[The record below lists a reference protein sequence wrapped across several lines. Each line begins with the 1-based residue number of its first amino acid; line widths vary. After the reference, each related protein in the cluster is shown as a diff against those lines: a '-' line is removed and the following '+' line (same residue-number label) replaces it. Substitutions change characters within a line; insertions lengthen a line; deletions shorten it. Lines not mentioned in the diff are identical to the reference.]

1 MHILIVRNN
10 SNSQAIDASL
20 LLVTYLTT
28 QGIDYTVVDSS
39 KLASP
44 LAAPELCDLFEH
56 GVDMAVALGG
66 DGTILRTARQVGF
79 HGTPILGI
87 NYGRLGFLANP
98 NEAGVME
105 PLVAALS
112 GDAAHE
118 VRTNLDIRVV
128 CEGEA
133 DPYADDGAGADEA
146 NARHHLGPQP
156 GHIGVV
162 VQIQVQELAGE
173 GGHGRPQADQDM
185 GAEACGPALV
195 LPLQPDETAAH
206 HRQQHPQRGGQ
217 HGHIPHTVKNRQQRA
232 HLPQISSMAYTL
244 SSSEMAART
253 RTWRCRLG
261 SRMENTA
268 LGFLDRSSRPR
279 SRSTS

>member
-10 SNSQAIDASL
+10 SNSQAQDASL
-20 LLVTYLTT
+20 LLVTYLAT

-44 LAAPELCDLFEH
+44 LAAPELSELFEH

-98 NEAGVME
+98 NESGVME

-133 DPYADDGAGADEA
+133 DPYADDGAGVE
-146 NARHHLGPQP
+146 
-156 GHIGVV
+156 
-162 VQIQVQELAGE
+162 
-173 GGHGRPQADQDM
+173 
-185 GAEACGPALV
+185 
-195 LPLQPDETAAH
+195 PDEPQEFWRSPAAPTAASSISGWAF
-206 HRQQHPQRGGQ
+206 RG
-217 HGHIPHTVKNRQQRA
+217 
-232 HLPQISSMAYTL
+232 
-244 SSSEMAART
+244 
-253 RTWRCRLG
+253 RTWRTCAATAWWWQAPRAPRPMRCRQ
-261 SRMENTA
+261 A
-268 LGFLDRSSRPR
+268 DRW
-279 SRSTS
+279 

>member
-20 LLVTYLTT
+20 LLVTYLAT

-44 LAAPELCDLFEH
+44 LAAPELSDLFEH

-98 NEAGVME
+98 NESGVME

-112 GDAAHE
+112 GDATHE

-133 DPYADDGAGADEA
+133 DPYADDGAGAE
-146 NARHHLGPQP
+146 
-156 GHIGVV
+156 
-162 VQIQVQELAGE
+162 
-173 GGHGRPQADQDM
+173 
-185 GAEACGPALV
+185 
-195 LPLQPDETAAH
+195 PDEPRDFFALNEVAVT
-206 HRQQHPQRGGQ
+206 RG
-217 HGHIPHTVKNRQQRA
+217 
-232 HLPQISSMAYTL
+232 
-244 SSSEMAART
+244 
-253 RTWRCRLG
+253 
-261 SRMENTA
+261 
-268 LGFLDRSSRPR
+268 
-279 SRSTS
+279 

>member
-87 NYGRLGFLANP
+87 NYGRL
-98 NEAGVME
+98 ER
-105 PLVAALS
+105 S
-112 GDAAHE
+112 
-118 VRTNLDIRVV
+118 
-128 CEGEA
+128 
-133 DPYADDGAGADEA
+133 
-146 NARHHLGPQP
+146 
-156 GHIGVV
+156 
-162 VQIQVQELAGE
+162 
-173 GGHGRPQADQDM
+173 GGHGTAGCSAFRR
-185 GAEACGPALV
+185 CGP
-195 LPLQPDETAAH
+195 
-206 HRQQHPQRGGQ
+206 
-217 HGHIPHTVKNRQQRA
+217 
-232 HLPQISSMAYTL
+232 
-244 SSSEMAART
+244 
-253 RTWRCRLG
+253 
-261 SRMENTA
+261 
-268 LGFLDRSSRPR
+268 
-279 SRSTS
+279 